1 MGWGLA
7 CGISLNSFPIL
18 FSDIKIHTLNQT
30 RMKRQGFS
38 HLKSNENYVALKQR
52 DRSSIAIVIDFNRY
66 LISTSSSVCRTLS
79 RSLAYIVN
87 WIIFNTGKRRN
98 MLSIFEV
105 P

>member
-1 MGWGLA
+1 
-7 CGISLNSFPIL
+7 
-18 FSDIKIHTLNQT
+18 
-30 RMKRQGFS
+30 MKRQGLS

-52 DRSSIAIVIDFNRY
+52 DRRSSTAIVIDFNRY

-87 WIIFNTGKRRN
+87 WIIFNTDKRRN

>member
-1 MGWGLA
+1 
-7 CGISLNSFPIL
+7 
-18 FSDIKIHTLNQT
+18 
-30 RMKRQGFS
+30 MKRQGLS

-52 DRSSIAIVIDFNRY
+52 DRRSSIAIVIDFNRY

-105 P
+105 LEWLRPLYQYVRPL

>member
-38 HLKSNENYVALKQR
+38 HLKSKENYVTLKQR
-52 DRSSIAIVIDFNRY
+52 DCSSIAIVIDFNRY

>member
-1 MGWGLA
+1 
-7 CGISLNSFPIL
+7 
-18 FSDIKIHTLNQT
+18 
-30 RMKRQGFS
+30 MKRQGLS

-52 DRSSIAIVIDFNRY
+52 DRRSSIAIVIDFNRY

-87 WIIFNTGKRRN
+87 WINFNTDKRRN

>member
-1 MGWGLA
+1 
-7 CGISLNSFPIL
+7 
-18 FSDIKIHTLNQT
+18 
-30 RMKRQGFS
+30 MKRQGLS

-52 DRSSIAIVIDFNRY
+52 DRRSSKAIVIDFNRY

-79 RSLAYIVN
+79 RSLAHIVN

>member
-1 MGWGLA
+1 M
-7 CGISLNSFPIL
+7 N
-18 FSDIKIHTLNQT
+18 
-30 RMKRQGFS
+30 RQGFS
-38 HLKSNENYVALKQR
+38 HLKSSENYVALKQR
-52 DRSSIAIVIDFNRY
+52 DRRSSIAIVIELNRY

-87 WIIFNTGKRRN
+87 WIIFNAGKRRN